1 MKKNEMNN
9 AEVIAMAEELQNALT
24 QYTNVSLRKLALA
37 SGLNYQSLLKASKK
51 PTAGVAYNPDEVNY
65 FEVAKVFIR
74 GDKSLDD
81 IDFEELNKA
90 TNSGRVSTLSKNM
103 DDFKVGDNVYL
114 RTNAT
119 IPYKI
124 IYKTNTHI
132 VIQLIGSEE
141 PLAWSN
147 STFLFKGPQF
157 EPRTVKN
164 ESESENAEEVEA

>member
-9 AEVIAMAEELQNALT
+9 AEVIAMAEELQNTLT
-24 QYTNVSLRKLALA
+24 KYTNVSLRKLSIA

-51 PTAGVAYNPDEVNY
+51 PTVGVEYNPDEVN
-65 FEVAKVFIR
+65 FVEVAKVFIR
-74 GDKSLDD
+74 GEKSLKD
-81 IDFEELNKA
+81 IDFEELNNA

-157 EPRTVKN
+157 EPRTVK
-164 ESESENAEEVEA
+164 SESETAEEVEA

>member
-1 MKKNEMNN
+1 MNN
-9 AEVIAMAEELQNALT
+9 TEIIAMAEELQNTLT
-24 QYTNVSLRKLALA
+24 KYTNVSLRKLSIA

-51 PTAGVAYNPDEVNY
+51 PTVGVEYNPDEVN
-65 FEVAKVFIR
+65 FVEVAKVFIR
-74 GDKSLDD
+74 GDKALKD
-81 IDFEELNKA
+81 IDFEELNNA

-103 DDFKVGDNVYL
+103 DDFKVGDKVYL

-119 IPYKI
+119 IPYTI

-132 VIQLIGSEE
+132 VIMLEGTEE

-157 EPRTVKN
+157 EPRTVK
-164 ESESENAEEVEA
+164 SESENTEEVEA

>member
-1 MKKNEMNN
+1 MNN
-9 AEVIAMAEELQNALT
+9 VEVIAMAEELQNTLT
-24 QYTNVSLRKLALA
+24 KYTNVSLRKLSIA

-51 PTAGVAYNPDEVNY
+51 PTVGVEYNPDEVN
-65 FEVAKVFIR
+65 FVEVAKVFIR
-74 GDKSLDD
+74 GEKALKD
-81 IDFEELNKA
+81 IDFEELNNA

-103 DDFKVGDNVYL
+103 NDFKVGDKVYL

-119 IPYKI
+119 IPYTI

-132 VIQLIGSEE
+132 VIMLEGTEE

-157 EPRTVKN
+157 EPRTVK
-164 ESESENAEEVEA
+164 SESENTEEVEA

>member
-9 AEVIAMAEELQNALT
+9 TEIIAMAEELQNTLT
-24 QYTNVSLRKLALA
+24 KYTNVSLRKLSIA
-37 SGLNYQSLLKASKK
+37 SGLNYQALLKASKK
-51 PTAGVAYNPDEVNY
+51 PTVGVEYNPDEVN
-65 FEVAKVFIR
+65 FVEVAKVFIR
-74 GDKSLDD
+74 GEKALKD
-81 IDFEELNKA
+81 IDFEELNNA

-103 DDFKVGDNVYL
+103 DDFKVGDKVYL

-119 IPYKI
+119 IPYTI

-132 VIQLIGSEE
+132 VIMLEGTEE

-157 EPRTVKN
+157 EPRTVK
-164 ESESENAEEVEA
+164 SESETTEEVEA

>member
-9 AEVIAMAEELQNALT
+9 AEVIAMAEELQNTLT
-24 QYTNVSLRKLALA
+24 KYTNVSLRKLSIA

-51 PTAGVAYNPDEVNY
+51 PTVGVEYNPDEVN
-65 FEVAKVFIR
+65 FIEVAKVFIR
-74 GDKSLDD
+74 GEKALKD
-81 IDFEELNKA
+81 IDFEELNNA

-119 IPYKI
+119 VPYKI

-157 EPRTVKN
+157 EPRTVK
-164 ESESENAEEVEA
+164 SESENTEEVEA

>member
-9 AEVIAMAEELQNALT
+9 TEVIAMAEELQNTLT
-24 QYTNVSLRKLALA
+24 KYTNVSLRKLSIA

-51 PTAGVAYNPDEVNY
+51 PTVGVEYNPDEVN
-65 FEVAKVFIR
+65 FIEVAKVFIR
-74 GDKSLDD
+74 GEKALKD
-81 IDFEELNKA
+81 IDFEELNNA

-103 DDFKVGDNVYL
+103 DDFKVGDKVYL

-119 IPYKI
+119 IPYTI

-132 VIQLIGSEE
+132 VIMLEGTEE
-141 PLAWSN
+141 PLAWSH

-157 EPRTVKN
+157 EPRTVK
-164 ESESENAEEVEA
+164 SESENTEEVEA

>member
-9 AEVIAMAEELQNALT
+9 AVVIEMAEILKALMDT
-24 QYTNVSLRKLALA
+24 YTNVSLRKLALA
-37 SGLNYQSLLKASKK
+37 SGLNYQALLKASKK
-51 PTAGVAYNPDEVNY
+51 PIAGVAYNPDEVNY

-74 GDKSLDD
+74 GDKSLED

-90 TNSGRVSTLSKNM
+90 TNSGRISTLSKNM
-103 DDFKVGDNVYL
+103 DDFKIGDKVYL

-119 IPYKI
+119 IPYTI

-132 VIQLIGSEE
+132 VIMLEGTEE

-157 EPRTVKN
+157 EPRTVKS
-164 ESESENAEEVEA
+164 ESESAEEVEA